1 MLGATFA
8 MSLSSFPESPGSRPP
23 PYLLP
28 IPPLLLQPLSPLLL
42 QPISPPLLQPST
54 TAARSCVLSCHLLLS
69 LTRLVSGPNRL
80 SLEDALGV
88 LTKAGL
94 HHAIGLLYMAR
105 DMVREAL
112 SVWRDL
118 GTGVKVDACSDGLI
132 STLNFLST
140 CEDMVRLAAL
150 CPCVYLPYSLLTEN
164 SSQCHIVEGFVC
176 FSCALFSPFTKAL
189 DSPCT
194 CVCCPS
200 GCVLVVC
207 WLCAGCVLVVCWLC
221 AGCVLVVCSQQALI
235 EEFAPWVLLRHS
247 DKGIEILTS
256 GAPPLAF
263 SPTADVA
270 RTW

>member
-1 MLGATFA
+1 MALCVQNASTPAMAEALEPLLATLESAQLRLLALVERTPARVNKLEWCVFLRVFFGLVAIARRPRTIVLTFFLEGSMLGATFV

-28 IPPLLLQPLSPLLL
+28 IPPLLLQPLSP
-42 QPISPPLLQPST
+42 PLLQPST
-54 TAARSCVLSCHLLLS
+54 TAARSCLLSCHLLLS

-80 SLEDALGV
+80 TLEDALGV

-150 CPCVYLPYSLLTEN
+150 CPCV
-164 SSQCHIVEGFVC
+164 
-176 FSCALFSPFTKAL
+176 
-189 DSPCT
+189 
-194 CVCCPS
+194 
-200 GCVLVVC
+200 
-207 WLCAGCVLVVCWLC
+207 
-221 AGCVLVVCSQQALI
+221 
-235 EEFAPWVLLRHS
+235 
-247 DKGIEILTS
+247 
-256 GAPPLAF
+256 
-263 SPTADVA
+263 
-270 RTW
+270 